1 MTFQPNI
8 TSDFGS
14 LTFGYL
20 LHFIL
25 VLFYLIFLKGRGVP
39 ANLTLHMDRI
49 KYARPQASTVLTS
62 QQPPA
67 PRVGT
72 HRLGTYRPQDKTCMG
87 CEIPET
93 QCSWTHRSGTHR
105 HVTARGSKR
114 N

>member
-1 MTFQPNI
+1 MMTFQPNI

-62 QQPPA
+62 QQPPSR
-67 PRVGT
+67 RVGT
-72 HRLGTYRPQDKTCMG
+72 HRSGAYRPRDKTYMG
-87 CEIPET
+87 CEIPKT
-93 QCSWTHRSGTHR
+93 QCSRKNLSGLHR
-105 HVTARGSKR
+105 HPT
-114 N
+114 